1 MARSGENEFT
11 TVVDIE
17 SGVIKVTAKLVIKNL
32 VKMMAGIEVGK
43 AIESDPFKV
52 GETPMTIGVYVN
64 GQDEEERG
72 TIAIFLYNDGDE
84 DMRVKCQLITDL
96 VTKDFGYDETVE
108 AGQSWG
114 FHGMLTHAQCAE
126 AYKDK
131 DFVVTAIVEIPG
143 EPVKIVGSE
152 STPTLKK
159 KKFNVMERVFMNM
172 ERCDFA
178 LVFDGEE
185 VPCHKIILASASPYF
200 KAMVENKHKE
210 AIKGKANIH
219 FTADVGKGLVQFIY
233 IGEVPEDL
241 LKEQPSA
248 FLAMGEMF
256 DMQDLKDLAETEML
270 IQLDK
275 VNMVAMISLGEL
287 FRAEKILDAAL
298 KMARVNMSW
307 LKSQVKDANGFFV
320 EILLLCCQEGGME
333 EVKKLSKDVLA
344 KLL

>member
-200 KAMVENKHKE
+200 KALVENKHKE
-210 AIKGKANIH
+210 AIQGKANIQL
-219 FTADVGKGLVQFIY
+219 TADVGRALVQFIY
-233 IGEVPEDL
+233 TGEVLEDL
-241 LKEQPSA
+241 LNEQPSA

-256 DMQDLKDLAETEML
+256 DLQDLKDLAETELL

-307 LKSQVKDANGFFV
+307 LKSQVKDAKGLF
-320 EILLLCCQEGGME
+320 
-333 EVKKLSKDVLA
+333 S
-344 KLL
+344 

>member
-1 MARSGENEFT
+1 MSQLPGSVELELESSNCLFSRIMARSGENEFT

-131 DFVVTAIVEIPG
+131 DFVVTAKVEIPG
-143 EPVKIVGSE
+143 EPVS
-152 STPTLKK
+152 
-159 KKFNVMERVFMNM
+159 
-172 ERCDFA
+172 
-178 LVFDGEE
+178 
-185 VPCHKIILASASPYF
+185 
-200 KAMVENKHKE
+200 
-210 AIKGKANIH
+210 
-219 FTADVGKGLVQFIY
+219 
-233 IGEVPEDL
+233 
-241 LKEQPSA
+241 
-248 FLAMGEMF
+248 
-256 DMQDLKDLAETEML
+256 QDC
-270 IQLDK
+270 
-275 VNMVAMISLGEL
+275 GH
-287 FRAEKILDAAL
+287 
-298 KMARVNMSW
+298 
-307 LKSQVKDANGFFV
+307 
-320 EILLLCCQEGGME
+320 
-333 EVKKLSKDVLA
+333 
-344 KLL
+344 